1 MSVLLDQLMDSRNSH
16 GYGCQCDTCWDYIE
30 RFGEFVDCELADP
43 DSELQDPESPAYEYL
58 FGEPIYDWKVRMDL
72 KWFGLTLWAEWI
84 TTTKQTIDECWVTV
98 DQKMMMLGANDA
110 ELFPVTGSHKK
121 YQDYR

>member
-1 MSVLLDQLMDSRNSH
+1 MK
-16 GYGCQCDTCWDYIE
+16 
-30 RFGEFVDCELADP
+30 CELADP
-43 DSELQDPESPAYEYL
+43 DSELQNPESPAYEYL

-72 KWFGLTLWAEWI
+72 KWFGLTLWSEWI
-84 TTTKQTIDECWVTV
+84 TTTKQTIDECWGTV

-121 YQDYR
+121 YQEYR

>member
-1 MSVLLDQLMDSRNSH
+1 MSELLDQLKHSNYHSSGCRCDS
-16 GYGCQCDTCWDYIE
+16 CWDE
-30 RFGEFVDCELADP
+30 SEKFNEFVERELADP

-72 KWFGLTLWAEWI
+72 KWFGLTLWTEWI

-98 DQKMMMLGANDA
+98 DQKMIMLGANDA